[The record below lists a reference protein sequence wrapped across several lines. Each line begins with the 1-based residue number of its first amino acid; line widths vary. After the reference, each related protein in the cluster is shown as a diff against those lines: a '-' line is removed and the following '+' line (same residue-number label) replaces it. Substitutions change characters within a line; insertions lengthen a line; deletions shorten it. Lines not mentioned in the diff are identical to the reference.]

1 MCQEKISPI
10 RLTAQLINSEICTSS
25 YYNDKKMRYYFG
37 SLQERGCITLF
48 DVLKGAKR
56 YRLTEKG
63 IEAVSYM
70 QESYDKA
77 LYKFTQD
84 NNIVL

>member
-1 MCQEKISPI
+1 M
-10 RLTAQLINSEICTSS
+10 
-25 YYNDKKMRYYFG
+25 
-37 SLQERGCITLF
+37 LF
-48 DVLKGAKR
+48 DVINGAKR

-63 IEAVSYM
+63 IEEVNHM
-70 QESYDKA
+70 QESYEKA